1 MRQRGNKGQE
11 KVNEMKAKQRKKI
24 RKTRISKEKGK
35 IMDYK

>member
-1 MRQRGNKGQE
+1 MRQRGNKSQE

-24 RKTRISKEKGK
+24 CKTRIPKEKGK